1 MATGLVAS
9 YFYFLLTPIKTE
21 YSELLSRTTPTIYDV
36 IIAMFGGLAGIVAL
50 SSRQKGN
57 VVPGVAIATAL
68 MPPLCTAGYGLSIGN
83 WSYFLGA
90 LYLFM
95 INSVFIA
102 LSAMIV
108 SQLLKFPKKTFL
120 LSKEIKNQR
129 IIVAIIVTLTVL
141 PSMYFGY
148 TLVKKEQFRNASALF
163 IETVS
168 IHDGNFLLSHK
179 INVDNSSIKL
189 VYGGLELSDSSCLRL
204 KEVAKEFGLENVAL
218 KIEHGLKTR
227 DADLMMRQNSSLE
240 GISNELLKIKMSLN
254 EKNTALDSLTHTML
268 SGETILKEV
277 SAFYQNIIGC
287 SVSNSIQF
295 TDSIPKWN
303 SYKSS
308 CI

>member
-1 MATGLVAS
+1 
-9 YFYFLLTPIKTE
+9 
-21 YSELLSRTTPTIYDV
+21 
-36 IIAMFGGLAGIVAL
+36 
-50 SSRQKGN
+50 
-57 VVPGVAIATAL
+57 
-68 MPPLCTAGYGLSIGN
+68 
-83 WSYFLGA
+83 
-90 LYLFM
+90 
-95 INSVFIA
+95 
-102 LSAMIV
+102 
-108 SQLLKFPKKTFL
+108 
-120 LSKEIKNQR
+120 
-129 IIVAIIVTLTVL
+129 
-141 PSMYFGY
+141 
-148 TLVKKEQFRNASALF
+148 
-163 IETVS
+163 
-168 IHDGNFLLSHK
+168 LSHK

-295 TDSIPKWN
+295 TDSIPANGTPIKVVVFDIKGKLLN
-303 SYKSS
+303 SEKQRVEAWLRRRLNDSLVVVKF
-308 CI
+308 